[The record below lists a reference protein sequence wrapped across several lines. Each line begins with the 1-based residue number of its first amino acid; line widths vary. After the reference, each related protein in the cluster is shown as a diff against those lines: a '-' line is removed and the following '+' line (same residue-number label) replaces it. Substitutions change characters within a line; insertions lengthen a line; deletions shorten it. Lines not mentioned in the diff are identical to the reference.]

1 MLAEL
6 ITNIVVKS
14 IEALAV
20 AGSLYFLYSLYRDV
34 RKTFQR

>member
-1 MLAEL
+1 MLSEL
-6 ITNIVVKS
+6 LMNIVLKS

-20 AGSLYFLYSLYRDV
+20 AGYLYFLYSLCRDV